1 MSKSFVL
8 TTQLDEMPENL
19 CMLKRRLS
27 VALEPFP
34 QTSQTL
40 EAYLTESFDQ
50 FDSVDGLME
59 LFYGRA

>member
-8 TTQLDEMPENL
+8 TTQLDGMPENL
-19 CMLKRRLS
+19 CMLKRRLILP
-27 VALEPFP
+27 LEPFP
-34 QTSQTL
+34 RTIHTL
-40 EAYLTESFDQ
+40 DAYLTERFDQ